1 VSLTEE
7 NRKKLHR
14 IEIRARKLSNQ
25 VFAGSYH
32 SAFKGR
38 GISFSEVREYHY
50 GDDVRAIDWNVTARQ
65 NRPFIK
71 VFEEERELTVMLLI
85 DVSQSAFFGTQNEF
99 KNRIIA
105 EISGVLSFSAIT
117 NNDKVGVIFF
127 SDKIEKFIPPK
138 KGKTHILRIISEIYD
153 FHPTG
158 KGTNIADALR
168 NFNNLV
174 KKKSIAFLVSDF
186 MGSNFKEA
194 LNIAAKKHDL
204 IGIHIYDEREANL
217 PDMGLARIVDAET
230 GQEMWIN
237 TSDKTVRNNYGKWF
251 ADNLKAVKETFGKS
265 GADFVS
271 VKTDESYIIALM
283 NMFKR
288 RETRR

>member
-1 VSLTEE
+1 MSLTEE

-14 IEIRARKLSNQ
+14 IEIKARKLSSQ

-38 GISFSEVREYHY
+38 GISFSEVREYQY

-65 NRPFIK
+65 RKPFVK
-71 VFEEERELTVMLLI
+71 VFEEERELLVMLLI
-85 DVSQSAFFGTQNEF
+85 DVSQSSFFGTQTEF
-99 KNRIIA
+99 KNKIIA
-105 EISGVLSFSAIT
+105 EICGVLSFSAIT

-127 SDKIEKFIPPK
+127 SDKIEKYIPPK

-168 NFNNLV
+168 HFNNVV
-174 KKKSIAFLVSDF
+174 KKKSITFLVSDF
-186 MGSNFKEA
+186 LGSDYKDA
-194 LNIAAKKHDL
+194 LNIAARKHDL
-204 IGIHIYDEREANL
+204 IGIHIYDEREADI

-230 GQEMWIN
+230 GYEMWVN
-237 TSDKTVRNNYGKWF
+237 TSDKNVRLNYGKWF
-251 ADNLKAVKETFGKS
+251 SDNLKKTKEIFGKA

-271 VKTDESYIIALM
+271 VKTNESYIVALM
-283 NMFKR
+283 SMFKR
-288 RETRR
+288 REARR